1 MPLLMYSEVSPR
13 ASMALKASSSV
24 GATSLGSLWKHITWW
39 TQSLNPF
46 YLNPFCLVPQS
57 DLPPVLL
64 NMIKDGISRRFLNF
78 AVHVVSWL
86 SGTSSIC
93 HCTAQPSLLP
103 PLFCPTSNTAR
114 TKCTWRAMTRLC
126 TTKVFREHLELVDCL
141 IGMFR
146 FW

>member
-1 MPLLMYSEVSPR
+1 
-13 ASMALKASSSV
+13 
-24 GATSLGSLWKHITWW
+24 
-39 TQSLNPF
+39 
-46 YLNPFCLVPQS
+46 
-57 DLPPVLL
+57 
-64 NMIKDGISRRFLNF
+64 MIKDGISCQFLNV
-78 AVHVVSWL
+78 AVHVMPWL

-93 HCTAQPSLLP
+93 HCTAQPSVLP
-103 PLFCPTSNTAR
+103 PLFCPTSDTAR